1 MPRVQGNQLAWK
13 EHTPAGAGPGAPLRA
28 VLPVFDQSGPFVG
41 GPALSYKATLGGP
54 AEVIVIKG
62 ENLTGITLVDPS
74 HDVQVGGNGG
84 APPVVVGAPVVT
96 DVDIT
101 VTLDCTLCGGGDIWG
116 IILEDAAGN
125 PYEAPSP
132 LKIWAP
138 L

>member
-1 MPRVQGNQLAWK
+1 MARVQGNQLAWK
-13 EHTPAGAGPGAPLRA
+13 HHVPDEAPGAPIRA

-41 GPALSYKATLGGP
+41 GPALSYKAGVGGA
-54 AEVIVIKG
+54 AEVIVIQG
-62 ENLTGITLVDPS
+62 ENLAGIVLVDPS
-74 HDVQVGGNGG
+74 HVVPVGGNGG
-84 APPVVVGAPVVT
+84 APPIVVGAPVVT
-96 DVDIT
+96 AVDIT
-101 VTLDCTLCGGGDIWG
+101 VTLDCTPCAGGDIWG